1 MLFTSAYFSLFVQF
15 IVGIFNLYGL
25 SIDVPKD
32 KMIFSDIL
40 KIEFF
45 VQTIEFIFYVWMA
58 INFELI
64 KNITPYRYFDWIIT
78 TPTMLL
84 TFIVFLSNKD
94 NANLKEFLIK
104 NKSFIIE
111 IFILNLIMLL
121 FGLAGELNYID
132 YRTGIIL
139 GFIPFIY
146 YFKMIYDKFL
156 TKDKETFNLETNYAE
171 INSTDNNKMKVY
183 WFFLIVWSIYGIVAF
198 LPYEEKNTAYN
209 ILDLFAKNFF
219 SVFLVIILN
228 VIMMLFGLAGELNYM
243 DYNTAIIIGFIPFVY
258 YFKMINDKYLYNNTE
273 KDKVK
278 LYWFFFIIWTLYG
291 VAAFLPYEQK
301 NTAYN
306 ILDLFS
312 KNLFSVYLVLI
323 ILNLKKN
330 SK

>member
-15 IVGIFNLYGL
+15 IVGIINLYGL
-25 SIDVPKD
+25 NIDVPKD

-45 VQTIEFIFYVWMA
+45 VQTIEFIFYVWMT
-58 INFELI
+58 INFEII
-64 KNITPYRYFDWIIT
+64 KNITPYRYLDWIIT

-84 TFIVFLSNKD
+84 TFIVYLSNKD

-111 IFILNLIMLL
+111 IFILNLIMLV

-156 TKDKETFNLETNYAE
+156 TKDTEINNIENKYAE
-171 INSTDNNKMKVY
+171 INSTDNNKMRVY

-219 SVFLVIILN
+219 SVFLVIIL
-228 VIMMLFGLAGELNYM
+228 I
-243 DYNTAIIIGFIPFVY
+243 
-258 YFKMINDKYLYNNTE
+258 
-273 KDKVK
+273 
-278 LYWFFFIIWTLYG
+278 
-291 VAAFLPYEQK
+291 
-301 NTAYN
+301 
-306 ILDLFS
+306 
-312 KNLFSVYLVLI
+312 
-323 ILNLKKN
+323 NLKKN
-330 SK
+330 S

>member
-15 IVGIFNLYGL
+15 IVGIFNIYGL
-25 SIDVPKD
+25 NIDVPKD

-45 VQTIEFIFYVWMA
+45 VQTIEFIFYVWMT

-64 KNITPYRYFDWIIT
+64 KNITPYRYLDWIIT

-84 TFIVFLSNKD
+84 TFIVYLSNKD

-111 IFILNLIMLL
+111 IFILNLIMLV

-156 TKDKETFNLETNYAE
+156 TKDTETNNIENNYAE

-219 SVFLVIILN
+219 SVFLVIIL
-228 VIMMLFGLAGELNYM
+228 M
-243 DYNTAIIIGFIPFVY
+243 
-258 YFKMINDKYLYNNTE
+258 
-273 KDKVK
+273 
-278 LYWFFFIIWTLYG
+278 
-291 VAAFLPYEQK
+291 
-301 NTAYN
+301 
-306 ILDLFS
+306 
-312 KNLFSVYLVLI
+312 
-323 ILNLKKN
+323 NLKKN
-330 SK
+330 S

>member
-15 IVGIFNLYGL
+15 IVGIFNIYGL
-25 SIDVPKD
+25 NIDVPKD

-219 SVFLVIILN
+219 SVFLVIIL
-228 VIMMLFGLAGELNYM
+228 I
-243 DYNTAIIIGFIPFVY
+243 
-258 YFKMINDKYLYNNTE
+258 
-273 KDKVK
+273 
-278 LYWFFFIIWTLYG
+278 
-291 VAAFLPYEQK
+291 
-301 NTAYN
+301 
-306 ILDLFS
+306 
-312 KNLFSVYLVLI
+312 
-323 ILNLKKN
+323 NLKKN
-330 SK
+330 S

>member
-15 IVGIFNLYGL
+15 IVGIFNVYGL
-25 SIDVPKD
+25 NIDVPKD

-45 VQTIEFIFYVWMA
+45 VQTIEFIFYVWMT
-58 INFELI
+58 INFEII
-64 KNITPYRYFDWIIT
+64 KNITPYRYLDWIIT

-84 TFIVFLSNKD
+84 TFIVYLSNKD

-111 IFILNLIMLL
+111 IFILNLIMLA

-146 YFKMIYDKFL
+146 YFKMIYDKYL
-156 TKDKETFNLETNYAE
+156 TKDTETNNIETNYAE
-171 INSTDNNKMKVY
+171 INNTDNNKMKVY

-219 SVFLVIILN
+219 SVFLVIILMN
-228 VIMMLFGLAGELNYM
+228 L
-243 DYNTAIIIGFIPFVY
+243 
-258 YFKMINDKYLYNNTE
+258 
-273 KDKVK
+273 
-278 LYWFFFIIWTLYG
+278 
-291 VAAFLPYEQK
+291 QK
-301 NTAYN
+301 N
-306 ILDLFS
+306 S
-312 KNLFSVYLVLI
+312 
-323 ILNLKKN
+323 
-330 SK
+330 

>member
-15 IVGIFNLYGL
+15 IVGIFNVYGL
-25 SIDVPKD
+25 NIDVPKD

-45 VQTIEFIFYVWMA
+45 VQTIEFIFYVWMT
-58 INFELI
+58 INFEII
-64 KNITPYRYFDWIIT
+64 KNITPYRYLDWIIT

-84 TFIVFLSNKD
+84 TFIVYLSNKD

-111 IFILNLIMLL
+111 IFILNLIMLA

-146 YFKMIYDKFL
+146 YFKMIYDKYL
-156 TKDKETFNLETNYAE
+156 TKDTETNNIETNYAE
-171 INSTDNNKMKVY
+171 INNTDNNKMKVY

-219 SVFLVIILN
+219 SVFLVIIL
-228 VIMMLFGLAGELNYM
+228 M
-243 DYNTAIIIGFIPFVY
+243 
-258 YFKMINDKYLYNNTE
+258 
-273 KDKVK
+273 
-278 LYWFFFIIWTLYG
+278 
-291 VAAFLPYEQK
+291 
-301 NTAYN
+301 
-306 ILDLFS
+306 
-312 KNLFSVYLVLI
+312 
-323 ILNLKKN
+323 NLKKN
-330 SK
+330 S

>member
-15 IVGIFNLYGL
+15 IVGIFNIYGL
-25 SIDVPKD
+25 NIDVPQD

-40 KIEFF
+40 KLEFF
-45 VQTIEFIFYVWMA
+45 VQIIEFIFYVWMT

-64 KNITPYRYFDWIIT
+64 KNITPYRYLDWIIT

-84 TFIVFLSNKD
+84 TFIVYLSNKD

-111 IFILNLIMLL
+111 IFILNLIMLV

-146 YFKMIYDKFL
+146 YFKMIYDKYFIND
-156 TKDKETFNLETNYAE
+156 TETNIETNYAE

-219 SVFLVIILN
+219 SVFLVIIL
-228 VIMMLFGLAGELNYM
+228 I
-243 DYNTAIIIGFIPFVY
+243 
-258 YFKMINDKYLYNNTE
+258 
-273 KDKVK
+273 
-278 LYWFFFIIWTLYG
+278 
-291 VAAFLPYEQK
+291 
-301 NTAYN
+301 
-306 ILDLFS
+306 
-312 KNLFSVYLVLI
+312 
-323 ILNLKKN
+323 NLKKN
-330 SK
+330 S